1 MRWSIHLM
9 VRIQDSQSWHRGSI
23 PLSTTKR
30 ASENSGAFFVVTVSN
45 RDMYTFVVGCV
56 ETDGAD
62 TNLFNELRVFL
73 NEMVTVSSVDSFFLE
88 HKKEHP
94 ISRMLL

>member
-1 MRWSIHLM
+1 MKDTEISRYPSIVLIVRGLLIRHLFQCP
-9 VRIQDSQSWHRGSI
+9 RLD
-23 PLSTTKR
+23 
-30 ASENSGAFFVVTVSN
+30 SGAFFVVTVSN

-73 NEMVTVSSVDSFFLE
+73 NEMVTVSSVDS
-88 HKKEHP
+88 
-94 ISRMLL
+94 

>member
-1 MRWSIHLM
+1 
-9 VRIQDSQSWHRGSI
+9 
-23 PLSTTKR
+23 
-30 ASENSGAFFVVTVSN
+30 
-45 RDMYTFVVGCV
+45 MYTFVVGCV

-62 TNLFNELRVFL
+62 TNLFNELRVLL
-73 NEMVTVSSVDSFFLE
+73 NEMFLRPFGSKRPSGSSGQFLQLTVDSFFLE